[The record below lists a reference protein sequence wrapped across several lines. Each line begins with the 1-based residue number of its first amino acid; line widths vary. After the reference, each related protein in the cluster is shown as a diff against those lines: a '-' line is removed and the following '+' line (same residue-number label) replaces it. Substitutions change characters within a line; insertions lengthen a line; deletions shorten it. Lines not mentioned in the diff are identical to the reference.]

1 MRIGAT
7 WLKTILVF
15 GDSNTWGH
23 DPETGLRLPV
33 DKRWPGV
40 LRQSLGLGYEVIEEG
55 LAGRTTVFNDPLE
68 PYKSGKEYLPPCL
81 LSHSPIDLVILLLG
95 TNDVQTRYN
104 VSALEISLGIGVLVE
119 LIQASASGPGN
130 TAPEV
135 LLISPPP
142 IGTVPEEWAESYI
155 GAETKS
161 RHLAKYYQRIAD
173 EYQCEFYD
181 AAQSVVSSESDGV
194 HWDAD
199 QHEKLGKALAPLVR
213 LLSR

>member
-7 WLKTILVF
+7 WLKTILCF

-23 DPETGLRLPV
+23 DPESGLRLPE

-40 LRQSLGLGYEVIEEG
+40 LRLSLGLGYGIIEEG
-55 LAGRTTVFNDPLE
+55 LPGRTTVFDDPLE

-81 LSHSPIDLVILLLG
+81 SSHSPVDLVILLLG

-104 VSALEISLGIGVLVE
+104 VSALEISLGIGVLIE
-119 LIQASASGPGN
+119 LIQGSSTGPGN

-135 LLISPPP
+135 LLLAPPP
-142 IGTVPEEWAESYI
+142 IGAVPQEWAESYI
-155 GAETKS
+155 GAESKS
-161 RHLAKYYQRIAD
+161 LQLARYYQRVAD

-181 AAQSVVSSESDGV
+181 GSQSVVSSESDGV
-194 HWDAD
+194 HWDTD

-213 LLSR
+213 LLTR